1 MAQVLD
7 IVVFGSSVVSTHWNA
22 PATYFH
28 GIVRALA
35 RRGHRVRFYEP
46 DAFGRQRH
54 RDLAEPEGCEVI
66 VHDWDEGAT
75 RAALE
80 DARGADIVL
89 KASGIGVNDALLEQA
104 VLDLQADGTLVGFW
118 DVDAP
123 GTLERLR
130 QDPRDPLRDLVPRFD
145 MVLTAGGGDPVVQAY
160 RGLHAQM
167 CVPIYN
173 AVDPETHHP
182 CDNHRRPGAALGLLA
197 NRIPDRESRVEEF
210 LLRAA
215 ELLPERT
222 FVLAGS
228 GWEGKALP
236 DNVRHA
242 GPVAPRQHNGFNC
255 AMGAVLSVSCE
266 SAARYGYLPPARIF
280 EAAGA
285 GACVITDDW
294 EGVERFLEP
303 GREIL
308 VARSGEEVAEH
319 VRQLTPERARAIG
332 QAARA
337 RVLAAHT
344 FEHRA
349 NQIDTLFRI
358 ERSRFA
364 HVPRPAARPV
374 AAETM
379 ETVRA

>member
-46 DAFGRQRH
+46 DAFGRQAH
-54 RDLAEPEGCEVI
+54 RDLPEPEGCEVI
-66 VHDWDEGAT
+66 VYPWDEAAT
-75 RAALE
+75 RAALA

-89 KASGIGVNDALLEQA
+89 KASGIGVNDALLEQS

-130 QDPRDPLRDLVPRFD
+130 QDLRDPLRDLLPRYD
-145 MVLTAGGGDPVVQAY
+145 MILTSGGGDPVVEAY
-160 RGLHAQM
+160 RGLHAQL
-167 CVPIYN
+167 CVPVYN

-182 CDNHRRPGAALGLLA
+182 CDDDRRFQAALGLIA
-197 NRIPDRESRVEEF
+197 NRIPDRESRVEEH

-228 GWEGKALP
+228 GWEGKKLP
-236 DNVRHA
+236 DNVRYA
-242 GPVAPRQHNGFNC
+242 GAVAPRDHNRFNC
-255 AMGAVLSVSCE
+255 SVGAVLSVSCE
-266 SAARYGYLPPARIF
+266 GAARYGYLPPARIF

-303 GREIL
+303 GREVL
-308 VARSGEEVAEH
+308 VARSGEEVAEL
-319 VRQLTPERARAIG
+319 VRQLTPERAEAIG
-332 QAARA
+332 KAARA
-337 RVLAAHT
+337 RVLSGHT

-349 NQIDTLFRI
+349 TQLDTLFRI

-364 HVPRPAARPV
+364 HVPRAATRPAA
-374 AAETM
+374 AEAM
-379 ETVRA
+379 ETARA